1 MRKSTK
7 KLERLRPEFVD
18 VVPENMEQ
26 GVLYISVPYRV
37 AIHKCACGCGEEVVT
52 PIAPDRWALT
62 WDGNSATL
70 RPSIGNF
77 ALACH
82 SHYWIIENKIVWARK
97 WKSRKR
103 AAAPQGAL
111 YPS

>member
-1 MRKSTK
+1 MRRFAR

-26 GVLYISVPYRV
+26 GALYISVPYKV

-62 WDGNSATL
+62 WDGESATL

-77 ALACH
+77 ALACR
-82 SHYWIIENKIVWARK
+82 SHYWIIENKIVWAKK
-97 WKSRKR
+97 WRSRRR
-103 AAAPQGAL
+103 AAALRDSPN
-111 YPS
+111 PS